1 MRSSLR
7 DGLSVAAA
15 RLGAAA
21 SSLALLTSAALAEEP
36 VDFQMGL
43 QAAASPVR
51 DKIDEL
57 HNHILLPIITVITIF
72 VLGLLVYV
80 MVKFRASNHPV
91 PTKTT
96 HNTLIEVLWTTVP
109 IIILIVIAV
118 PSFKL
123 LYFNDRT
130 DHADLTLK
138 VTGHQWYWSYEYPDQ
153 GLTEDAGL
161 QIDSNLLVPEDQPV
175 KAGQKRLLD
184 VDNPVMLPVGAKV
197 RILVTGTDVI
207 HSWFVPS
214 LGVQTYAIQGRTNET
229 WTEIER
235 PDTFYGQCNQ
245 ICGLRHPFMPIEIK
259 AVSKAEFDQWVASKK
274 GGQKKADIEQPHT
287 DASLHLAAETA
298 R

>member
-1 MRSSLR
+1 MRWSLR
-7 DGLSVAAA
+7 DRLSVGAA

-21 SSLALLTSAALAEEP
+21 WALAVLTSAALAEEP
-36 VDFQMGL
+36 VDFQLGF
-43 QAAASPVR
+43 QPAASPVR
-51 DKIDEL
+51 DQIDHL
-57 HNHILLPIITVITIF
+57 HNDILLPIITVITIF
-72 VLGLLVYV
+72 VLSLLVYV
-80 MVKFRASNHPV
+80 IVKFRASNHPV

-130 DHADLTLK
+130 EHADLTLK

-175 KAGQKRLLD
+175 KPGQKRLLD
-184 VDNPVMLPVGAKV
+184 VDNPVLLPVGAKV

-214 LGVQTYAIQGRTNET
+214 LGVQTYAVQGRTNET

-235 PDTFYGQCNQ
+235 PDTYYGQCNQ

-259 AVSKAEFDQWVASKK
+259 AVSKDEFDQWVASKK
-274 GGQKKADIEQPHT
+274 KKAEIEQPHT

>member
-1 MRSSLR
+1 MRWRLR
-7 DGLSVAAA
+7 DGWRGEAA
-15 RLGAAA
+15 RLGAAV
-21 SSLALLTSAALAEEP
+21 LALAVSAPVALAEEP
-36 VDFQMGL
+36 VDFQMGF
-43 QAAASPVR
+43 QASASPVR
-51 DKIDEL
+51 DQIDHL
-57 HNHILLPIITVITIF
+57 HNDILLPIITVITIF

-80 MVKFRASNHPV
+80 MVRFRASSHPV

-96 HNTLIEVLWTTVP
+96 HNTVIELLWTTVP
-109 IIILIVIAV
+109 ILVLLFIAV

-130 DHADLTLK
+130 EKADLTLK

-175 KAGQKRLLD
+175 KPGQKRLLD
-184 VDNPVMLPVGAKV
+184 VDNPILLPVGAKV

-214 LGVQTYAIQGRTNET
+214 LGVQTYAIQGRANET

-235 PDTFYGQCNQ
+235 PDTYYGQCNQ

-259 AVSKAEFDQWVASKK
+259 AVSKADFDQWVASKK
-274 GGQKKADIEQPHT
+274 KKAEIEQPRT
-287 DASLHLAAETA
+287 DASLHLAAETT